1 MGVKIM
7 TVKEFIE
14 ELLKYPENAEVKMY
28 KPGDDCGDDV
38 PVVEIKYCINKNYI
52 ELDYDRN
59 R

>member
-1 MGVKIM
+1 M